1 MTKKE
6 LIEKVSEKT
15 GLKKKEAE
23 QAVHATLETI
33 ADTVSQG
40 GKVQILGFGNFE
52 TRTRAAREGRNPRT
66 GEAVQIEAIKVP
78 VFKPGKALKEAVQD

>member
-78 VFKPGKALKEAVQD
+78 VFKPGKGLKEAVQD